1 VHIYKLFHY
10 PILVLL
16 VEVADYLYWVHSV
29 NSEQNPM
36 VPSDVA
42 DHPIAAKRLREM
54 FTRKMGAVGQEEA
67 SGAFALLRGICGNV
81 STFL

>member
-1 VHIYKLFHY
+1 VHVYKLVHY
-10 PILVLL
+10 PILDLL

-54 FTRKMGAVGQEEA
+54 LTRQMGAVGHKQP
-67 SGAFALLRGICGNV
+67 
-81 STFL
+81 